1 MSQVGTIARRTFL
14 IGSAA
19 IAGGVAFGAYMVN
32 RPIPNP
38 LLDDLAE
45 GEAAIT
51 PYVKIDANGITLIT
65 PRAEMGQG
73 AVSLQANL
81 IAEELDIDPA
91 SATLT
96 PGMPG
101 LAYYNAATFED
112 GAAPGYD
119 DSTSTQITRY
129 MFGKVA
135 RLMGIQITGGSSTTP
150 DSFTKLR
157 TAGAVARETL
167 KEAAAQRT
175 GIDRSLLTTKEGHVI
190 LPNGEEIAY
199 TALAAEA
206 ALIDPVEDVTLRDPS
221 TWRLLG
227 KPDMKRLDMVAKST
241 GTEIYGIDCKVDGMV
256 FASVCANPAIG
267 GDIISF
273 DATTAKTM
281 TGVQEIVPVSG
292 GVGVIASNTWNAIQA
307 ANAVE

>member
-91 SATLT
+91 SA
-96 PGMPG
+96 PG
-101 LAYYNAATFED
+101 L
-112 GAAPGYD
+112 
-119 DSTSTQITRY
+119 Q
-129 MFGKVA
+129 
-135 RLMGIQITGGSSTTP
+135 
-150 DSFTKLR
+150 
-157 TAGAVARETL
+157 AG
-167 KEAAAQRT
+167 
-175 GIDRSLLTTKEGHVI
+175 
-190 LPNGEEIAY
+190 P
-199 TALAAEA
+199 
-206 ALIDPVEDVTLRDPS
+206 
-221 TWRLLG
+221 
-227 KPDMKRLDMVAKST
+227 
-241 GTEIYGIDCKVDGMV
+241 
-256 FASVCANPAIG
+256 
-267 GDIISF
+267 
-273 DATTAKTM
+273 
-281 TGVQEIVPVSG
+281 
-292 GVGVIASNTWNAIQA
+292 
-307 ANAVE
+307 